1 MRRAAGR
8 RAPVVSAGMP
18 AELVACLASLALACG
33 GGGLEPGAVARI
45 GERHLDYAEFS
56 AYVEEVTGESG
67 HALESSVLAGLFR
80 QFLEEELLL
89 ELARG
94 QDLVGPHASRRDA
107 AAVLLG
113 PGQLEV
119 TDESLRRYYI
129 DHAAELAA
137 PERLRLRHLLFED
150 RPAAEQAQTRLRAGE
165 PPSVVA
171 AELGALGLEELEAG
185 RDDLPRA
192 FAEPLFALDPGGVAV
207 FGDGF
212 QYHVFVALA
221 RRPAGLPAFGE
232 LAPEL
237 RRRVT
242 ADRARARRA
251 ELLEEARRQYDV
263 QIAEARLPF
272 ALAAPDGPAA
282 APRSPEEDPP

>member
-1 MRRAAGR
+1 
-8 RAPVVSAGMP
+8 VVSTRLPVRLA
-18 AELVACLASLALACG
+18 ACLAGLALACG
-33 GGGLEPGAVARI
+33 EGGLEPGAVARI

-56 AYVEEVTGESG
+56 AYVEEVTGEPG
-67 HALESSVLAGLFR
+67 DALESSVLAGLFR
-80 QFLEEELLL
+80 QFLEEELLV

-94 QDLVGPHASRRDA
+94 QDLVAPHAGRRHA
-107 AAVLLG
+107 AAALLG

-119 TDESLRRYYI
+119 SDEDVRRYYI
-129 DHAAELAA
+129 ERAAELEA
-137 PERLRLRHLLFED
+137 PERLRLRHLLFEE
-150 RPAAEQAQTRLRAGE
+150 RAAAERAAARLRAGE
-165 PPSVVA
+165 PAAGVA
-171 AELGALGLEELEAG
+171 AELGALGLEELEAS

-192 FAEPLFALDPGGVAV
+192 FAEPLFALDPGAVAV
-207 FGDGF
+207 YGDGF
-212 QYHVFVALA
+212 QFHVFVALA
-221 RRPAGLPAFGE
+221 RRPAGLPAFEE

-251 ELLEEARRQYDV
+251 ELLEEARRRYDV

-272 ALAAPDGPAA
+272 ALPAADDPAA